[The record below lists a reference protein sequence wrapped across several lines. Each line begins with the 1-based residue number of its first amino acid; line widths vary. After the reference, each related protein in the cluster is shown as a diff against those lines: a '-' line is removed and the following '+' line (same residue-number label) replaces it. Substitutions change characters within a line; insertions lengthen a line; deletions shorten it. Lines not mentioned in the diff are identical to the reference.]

1 MNKYTEYAEKVL
13 NGEITACTYIKLACK
28 RYLAWMEREDI
39 EFVPSKADKVV
50 NFCQKLKHFTGRFNG
65 KNFILEPFQKWIIYS
80 IYGFYYKGTNERVV
94 KNVWIELARKNG
106 KALALDTP
114 IPTPT
119 GYTTMGELNVGDY
132 VISDTGQ
139 PTQVTYV
146 TPTMYDHK
154 CYEVTFSD
162 GEVITCDA
170 DHNWYV
176 DRYHRRKYHVETTQ
190 NIVDKG
196 YWHYK
201 KDGHKECY
209 VSVPT
214 AQPIQYEEQ
223 ELPIDPY
230 TFGVW
235 LGDGHTDG
243 AKLTLSGDDCME
255 ILSYIPYKPRV
266 VEKYKDENAYEVRLT
281 NGRGEK
287 LSDFSQFLIN
297 YKIKGNKYIPQE
309 FLYNSVEN
317 RLALLQG
324 IMDTDGY
331 ISVNPN
337 NGSVMCEITQKN
349 NDISDGICFLLN
361 SFGVKYNRRK
371 KIPKLNGKECDEVNR
386 ISFNVDK
393 SIPVFRL
400 KRKYNLLKD
409 EKGKKNVKHITSI
422 KEVESVPVKCIT
434 VDAPSHLYLCG
445 KKNTVTH
452 NTFFAAALGL
462 YALIGDGE
470 NNSEVELIANSK
482 KQAQICFDMCSNII
496 SKLDPRHKYFKP
508 YRDKIKFDYTKSFLQ
523 VLSSDSGCND
533 GWNSYC
539 FIADEVHA
547 YPDSKM
553 FDVMKSSQG
562 MRDNPLAISIT
573 TAGFNLFSFAYT
585 QRKTNIE
592 ILYGQKEDDSQFS
605 AIYTLDEDDDFTDES
620 VWVKANPNLNV
631 TVKPQY
637 LREQIQQAKNN
648 PSLEI
653 STRTKNFNQWLAT
666 STIWLNNDVLMEHS
680 KKVDLNDYK
689 DKDLVAYVGVDLSAV
704 SDLTAVSVMI
714 PTEDKLIF
722 KNFYYLPKSVLVNN
736 SNAEKYKFWAKQG
749 LLTLTQGNVTDY
761 DYITNDIVKINEII
775 PIQLVAYDRY
785 NATTWSIQM
794 TELGMPMQAFSQSMM
809 NFTIPTKTLER
820 NIKMGNVIIDDN
832 EMTRWCFGNVVL
844 KYDWNDNCRPIKE
857 ENQQKIDGVV
867 AMLQAVG
874 GYLSVEHY
882 NNEIFGFNMENPN

>member
-1 MNKYTEYAEKVL
+1 MNKYTEYAEQVL
-13 NGEITACTYIKLACK
+13 NGQITACTYIKLACK

-39 EFVPSKADKVV
+39 EFIPSKADKVV

-80 IYGFYYKGTNERVV
+80 IYGFYYKGTEERVV

-132 VISDTGQ
+132 VLDKNGN

-196 YWHYK
+196 YWHYR
-201 KDGHKECY
+201 KDGHKEYY
-209 VSVPT
+209 VSIPC
-214 AQPIQYEEQ
+214 
-223 ELPIDPY
+223 
-230 TFGVW
+230 
-235 LGDGHTDG
+235 
-243 AKLTLSGDDCME
+243 AKL
-255 ILSYIPYKPRV
+255 
-266 VEKYKDENAYEVRLT
+266 KD
-281 NGRGEK
+281 
-287 LSDFSQFLIN
+287 Q
-297 YKIKGNKYIPQE
+297 
-309 FLYNSVEN
+309 
-317 RLALLQG
+317 
-324 IMDTDGY
+324 
-331 ISVNPN
+331 
-337 NGSVMCEITQKN
+337 
-349 NDISDGICFLLN
+349 
-361 SFGVKYNRRK
+361 
-371 KIPKLNGKECDEVNR
+371 
-386 ISFNVDK
+386 
-393 SIPVFRL
+393 
-400 KRKYNLLKD
+400 
-409 EKGKKNVKHITSI
+409 KGKRNNKTIRII

-434 VDAPSHLYLCG
+434 VNSPNHLYLCG
-445 KKNTVTH
+445 LKNTVTH

-736 SNAEKYKFWAKQG
+736 SNAEKYKFWATQG